1 MKFPSALVV
10 KTSDDQLQ
18 VTAYCVEH
26 WAARLAKGPDNVD
39 AVVRA
44 SIAGCYDAIERLQVM
59 TTRDHIA
66 GEWYSDIAHWQRRAL
81 FIAVQTRAGNCYNDA

>member
-1 MKFPSALVV
+1 MQFPSALVV

-59 TTRDHIA
+59 TARDHIA